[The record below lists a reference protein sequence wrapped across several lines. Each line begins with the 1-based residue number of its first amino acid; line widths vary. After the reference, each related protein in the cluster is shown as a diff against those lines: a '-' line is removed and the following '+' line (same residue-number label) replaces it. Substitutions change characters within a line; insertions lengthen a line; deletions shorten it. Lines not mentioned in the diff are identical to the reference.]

1 MNWPVKWV
9 DKSKE
14 SPFLKKQLEILHE
27 QNVSFKGNYR
37 LKYIREKHVL
47 KERFKKNKEKYDAKK
62 KG

>member
-1 MNWPVKWV
+1 M